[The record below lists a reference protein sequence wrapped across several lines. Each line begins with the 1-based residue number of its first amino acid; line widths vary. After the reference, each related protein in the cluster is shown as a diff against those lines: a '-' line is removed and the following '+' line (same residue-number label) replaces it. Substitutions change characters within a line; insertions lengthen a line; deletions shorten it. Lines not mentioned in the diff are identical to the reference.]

1 MRNITR
7 LAALF
12 LVSGCAVSSDSPRHV
27 DAHVPEHSHP
37 TPTVLHADEG
47 EKLMMFGGRY
57 VLLKATSDGA
67 GAKELFMGSEALP
80 PGSAIPV
87 HSHDG
92 YEEIIFIH
100 EGNARLTLGDRTVDA
115 EPGTTMFIPPGTWHG
130 VEAHGNEQ
138 ATMLFIFPEPEMAE
152 FFRRVGFKEGEAPPE
167 LTAQD
172 WAEIME
178 QHQMRAR
185 D

>member
-1 MRNITR
+1 MKH
-7 LAALF
+7 F
-12 LVSGCAVSSDSPRHV
+12 LTVMLVSCFSGCAAGGGTHHDEQSHAHEGHSP
-27 DAHVPEHSHP
+27 VP
-37 TPTVLHADEG
+37 TIINADEG
-47 EKLMMFGGRY
+47 EKLMMLGGRY
-57 VLLKATSDGA
+57 VLLKATAEGS

-100 EGNARLTLGDRTVDA
+100 KGNAQLTLGEETVVA

-130 VEAHGNEQ
+130 VAAHGDEE
-138 ATMLFIFPEPEMAE
+138 ATMLFIFPEPDIAE
-152 FFRRVGFKEGEAPPE
+152 FFRRVGFKEGDPPPS
-167 LTAQD
+167 LTAED
-172 WAEIME
+172 WAEIM
-178 QHQMRAR
+178 QRHQMRAR